1 MRYKGINA
9 LTGEANEIE
18 IRHTRITEIK
28 KIAPSNELPYLAPG
42 FFDMQVNGNKGYG
55 YSHEDFSEDSIK
67 KIISSLDA
75 SGTTRHLPTIV
86 TISNER
92 ILKNLAIIARAV
104 KDSEKIAAAIT
115 GIHIEG
121 PYLSAEDGPR
131 GAHEPAYIH
140 DPVFSEFQTWQETA
154 GGLIRLVTLAPERK
168 GAIDFIK
175 KVSAT
180 GVIVSIGHTAAE
192 PKRIRQAIKAGA
204 RMTTHLG
211 NGSHNLLPRLKNY
224 IWEQLAA
231 DELSASIICDG
242 FHLPKAVVKV
252 FKRAKGLQR
261 LILVSD
267 VAYYAG
273 LEPGIYRF
281 ENTNVQVF
289 EDGHLG
295 LAGTDYLAGAAHLL
309 DRNIAQFMAY
319 TQSTLAETIPLC
331 TSNPF
336 RILEFPDNYGKLEVD
351 SPADFVLFNYQA
363 GYDRLDVIK
372 TIRNGKEVF
381 DKESMFRK

>member
-1 MRYKGINA
+1 
-9 LTGEANEIE
+9 
-18 IRHTRITEIK
+18 
-28 KIAPSNELPYLAPG
+28 LAPG
-42 FFDMQVNGNKGYG
+42 FFDIQVNGHKGYG
-55 YSHEDFSEDSIK
+55 YSHKDFSEDIIK

-86 TISNER
+86 TIPNER
-92 ILKNLAIIARAV
+92 ILKNLAGIAQSV
-104 KDSEKIAAAIT
+104 KNSEKIASAIA

-131 GAHEPAYIH
+131 GVHEPAYIH
-140 DPVFSEFQTWQETA
+140 DPDFSEFQTWQEA
-154 GGLIRLVTLAPERK
+154 ADGLIRLVTLAPERK
-168 GAIDFIK
+168 GAIEFVQ

-180 GVIVSIGHTAAE
+180 RVIVSIGHTAADPE
-192 PKRIRQAIKAGA
+192 RIRQAIKAGA

-231 DELSASIICDG
+231 DELAAGIICDG

-252 FKRAKGLQR
+252 FKRAKGLGR

-267 VAYYAG
+267 IAYYAG
-273 LEPGIYRF
+273 LEPGIFRF
-281 ENTNVQVF
+281 ENTDEQVF

-295 LAGTDYLAGAAHLL
+295 LAGSDYLSGAAHLL
-309 DRNIAQFMAY
+309 DRDIAQFMAY
-319 TQSTLAETIPLC
+319 TKSTLAETIPLC
-331 TSNPF
+331 TSNPY
-336 RILEFPDNYGKLEVD
+336 RILEFPDNYGKLEID
-351 SPADFVLFNYQA
+351 SPADLVLFDYQA

-381 DKESMFRK
+381 NKETRPRK